1 MNRFQ
6 ESPKDNI
13 YNEPLERV
21 TGFRF
26 DQKVARVFPDMIKR
40 SVPGYEEI
48 LQGISLFTAYHVQ
61 PGSRC
66 YDLGS
71 SLGAAS
77 LAMQSGIK
85 VPNVN
90 IIAIDNSPAM
100 IRESRKYIRNTE
112 SLSPIHLI
120 CADFRDVKISNA
132 SVVVLNYTLQF
143 LSPDERAERLKIIF
157 DGMLP
162 NGVLIISEK
171 INFQTSKEQQF
182 QYAMH
187 LAFKKAQ
194 GYSNLEI
201 SQKRTALENVL
212 IPETFEQHRDRLLK
226 IGFKNCFQWFQYF
239 NFISMAAIK

>member
-1 MNRFQ
+1 M
-6 ESPKDNI
+6 KDTI
-13 YNEPLERV
+13 YDEPLERV
-21 TGFRF
+21 SGFRF
-26 DQKVARVFPDMIKR
+26 DEKVARVFPDMIQR
-40 SVPGYEEI
+40 SVPGYKEI

-61 PGSRC
+61 PGTLC

-77 LAMQSGIK
+77 LAMRSGIH
-85 VPNVN
+85 VSDVD
-90 IIAIDNSPAM
+90 IIAIDNSLPM
-100 IRESRKYIRNTE
+100 IRESKHYVRNA
-112 SLSPIHLI
+112 PNIHLV
-120 CADFRDVKISNA
+120 CADFRDVTIHDA

-143 LSPDERAERLKIIF
+143 LPPEERAERLKIIYE
-157 DGMLP
+157 GMRP

-171 INFQTSKEQQF
+171 INFPTSEEQKF

-212 IPETFEQHRDRLLK
+212 IAETFEAHRKRLLN
-226 IGFKNCFQWFQYF
+226 IGFKQCFQWFQYF

>member
-1 MNRFQ
+1 M
-6 ESPKDNI
+6 KDTI
-13 YNEPLERV
+13 YDKPLERV
-21 TGFRF
+21 SGFRF
-26 DQKVARVFPDMIKR
+26 DEKVARVFPDMIQR
-40 SVPGYEEI
+40 SVPGYNEI

-61 PGSRC
+61 PNSLC

-77 LAMQSGIK
+77 LAMHAGIH
-85 VPNVN
+85 VPGVH
-90 IIAIDNSPAM
+90 IIAIDNSLAM
-100 IRESRKYIRNTE
+100 IRESKRYIRDAAN
-112 SLSPIHLI
+112 IHLV
-120 CADFRDVKISNA
+120 CADFRDVKIHDA

-143 LSPDERAERLKIIF
+143 LPPEERTERLKIIYE
-157 DGMLP
+157 GMRP

-171 INFQTSKEQQF
+171 INFPTVREQEF

-212 IPETFEQHRDRLLK
+212 IPETFEAHRKRLLD
-226 IGFKNCFQWFQYF
+226 IGFNACFQWFQYF

>member
-1 MNRFQ
+1 MMA
-6 ESPKDNI
+6 KDTI
-13 YNEPLERV
+13 YTEPLKRV
-21 TGFRF
+21 EGFRF
-26 DQKVARVFPDMIKR
+26 DRNVARVFRDMIKR

-48 LQGISLFTAYHVQ
+48 LQAIGLFTAYHVQ
-61 PGSRC
+61 PNTRC

-77 LAMQSGIK
+77 LAMRSGIN
-85 VPNVN
+85 VPGVQ
-90 IIAIDNSPAM
+90 IIAIDNSMDM
-100 IRESRKYIRNTE
+100 IRESKPYLTDQDATV
-112 SLSPIHLI
+112 PIHLI
-120 CADFRDVKISNA
+120 CADFRDVHIENA

-143 LSPDERAERLKIIF
+143 LDPAQREERLRIIYE
-157 DGMLP
+157 GMVRG
-162 NGVLIISEK
+162 GVLLISEK
-171 INFQTSKEQQF
+171 IKFPDVQENDF

-212 IPETFEQHRDRLLK
+212 IAETFQSHQKRLLK
-226 IGFKNCFQWFQYF
+226 VGFKHCFRWYQYF